1 MDSSVCIG
9 TLAFLGPAHLDQ
21 LLEFQYVEVVAVKED
36 TVIVK
41 TTGPD
46 DDSEA
51 DDHVIETFEA
61 PLDVIKVRRVPEA
74 ERRCW
79 PGSFVAH
86 PVAFRK
92 TTKDGVDVWDYGV
105 VAGYTS
111 ADTTDIL
118 HIVGRNEPTRHPLTD
133 LQSVIKVDPLTY
145 ALQPGGGTNST
156 ALNPLE
162 LLHQQD
168 TLLAAC
174 RRRKNGIPAAVMAGL
189 SVPFSPDELVP
200 LVKPSSLQL
209 VRVRRQHLVD
219 FVTAPRL
226 NRPGD
231 LYTDSAAGEDDVT
244 ACGGG
249 TQPVGTTHPL
259 QSDRSNTKRPVQRL
273 NHRLSDAEEE
283 SDFSECEDV
292 REVRHMNASLV
303 KRRRTDDDNAE
314 SDSSCGSSRG
324 RYLNE
329 QRGIVFHPSP
339 SDRRIHGMVVN
350 RRHTGKVAQTL
361 LQSVQQSPH
370 VEFLASPAVL
380 RGLYSF
386 GFGLG
391 LSIMHCRRV
400 RWDDEVAT
408 TEKGVN
414 LWDFSSKNNLP
425 TPPKA
430 NSFGELISALTTL
443 HKFALHFYNSTTS
456 DFISAARDFIIDYA
470 DHARTDS
477 TMARLLAH
485 WINGK
490 FSLFRSTLLV
500 EGLASASGIASQFCR
515 SDDKLSALRDSCQAW
530 KPTSHSNRARI
541 TESEKGPRPQ
551 RTPASSRIPTDVYAK
566 LPKADDDRRVCLKFL
581 SKVGCQYANCSSA
594 HFRPP
599 SLPEGA
605 KAVVK
610 EKWGGF
616 ATEYQDL

>member
-105 VAGYTS
+105 
-111 ADTTDIL
+111 
-118 HIVGRNEPTRHPLTD
+118 
-133 LQSVIKVDPLTY
+133 
-145 ALQPGGGTNST
+145 PGGGTNST

-174 RRRKNGIPAAVMAGL
+174 RRRENGIPAAVMTGL

-400 RWDDEVAT
+400 RWDDE
-408 TEKGVN
+408 
-414 LWDFSSKNNLP
+414 NNLP

-500 EGLASASGIASQFCR
+500 EGLASASGIASQFAEVTIN
-515 SDDKLSALRDSCQAW
+515 SPHSATHARLGNQHHTAIE
-530 KPTSHSNRARI
+530 PALQRARRVPDLNVHQPPVA
-541 TESEKGPRPQ
+541 SQ
-551 RTPASSRIPTDVYAK
+551 RMCTRS
-566 LPKADDDRRVCLKFL
+566 CLKL
-581 SKVGCQYANCSSA
+581 MTIVESA
-594 HFRPP
+594 
-599 SLPEGA
+599 
-605 KAVVK
+605 
-610 EKWGGF
+610 
-616 ATEYQDL
+616 